1 MANKHHFV
9 THVLDNYKHE
19 NHSDVKGNIIFQCK
33 PVYSNVVF
41 NSKSLQAIM
50 KNSRGFEQLGETIS
64 NPDSIFSSWVDP
76 EHQTSVKRVY
86 IKGKYVVFTTDSIIT
101 NAYLVDDVNSVKE
114 GVMIL

>member
-9 THVLDNYKHE
+9 THILDDYKHH
-19 NHSDVKGNIIFQCK
+19 NHSNVKGEITFQCK
-33 PVYSNVVF
+33 PVYANVLF
-41 NSKSLQAIM
+41 TNKSLQAIM
-50 KNSRGFEQLGETIS
+50 KNSRGFEQLGEAIA

-76 EHQTSVKRVY
+76 DHQTSVKRVY
-86 IKGKYVVFTTDSIIT
+86 IKGKYAVFTTDSVIT